1 MATTL
6 QYYTFPL
13 ELIGLTL
20 ATIEVRFPRT
30 AKRLAKYINK
40 RGPRKELLIGLWI
53 PVAIVL
59 VLLVTFNESVVRS
72 LLPGVVLTFVL
83 AAVYTISS
91 NWVNGRE
98 VGTLGII
105 IAGFGVLGEAYQFTT
120 QLVV

>member
-1 MATTL
+1 
-6 QYYTFPL
+6 
-13 ELIGLTL
+13 
-20 ATIEVRFPRT
+20 
-30 AKRLAKYINK
+30 
-40 RGPRKELLIGLWI
+40 LIGLWI